1 MGYRYQNNLDDENE
15 RRYLESMTPL
25 KRRCFQIAHWLFML
39 LSGLLA
45 FYGTI
50 GWLILK
56 LF

>member
-1 MGYRYQNNLDDENE
+1 MGYRYQNNLDDDNE
-15 RRYLESMTPL
+15 RRYLESMSPL
-25 KRRCFQIAHWLFML
+25 KRRCYKLVRWLYML
-39 LSGLLA
+39 LCGLVA